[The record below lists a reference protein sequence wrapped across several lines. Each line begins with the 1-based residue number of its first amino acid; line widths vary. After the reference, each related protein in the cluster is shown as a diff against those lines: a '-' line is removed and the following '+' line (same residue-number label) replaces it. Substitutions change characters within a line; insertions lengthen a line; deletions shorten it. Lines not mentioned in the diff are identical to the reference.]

1 MSTSINRGFD
11 LLHLLRVEE
20 NSIPFVVKAKGVWGQ
35 ISVPLGTDLTP
46 VSGLVTT
53 GRDGKFAVL
62 LYRV

>member
-1 MSTSINRGFD
+1 MTTSIDRGFD
-11 LLHLLRVEE
+11 LLVLLRVEE
-20 NSIPFVVKAKGVWGQ
+20 NSVPFTIKSKGVWGQ

>member
-1 MSTSINRGFD
+1 MTTSIDRGFD
-11 LLHLLRVEE
+11 LLALLRVEE
-20 NSIPFVVKAKGVWGQ
+20 NHTPFTIKAKGMWGQ

>member
-1 MSTSINRGFD
+1 MTTSIDRGFD

-20 NSIPFVVKAKGVWGQ
+20 NHTPFAVKTKGVWGQ

-46 VSGLVTT
+46 VSGLVSV
-53 GRDGKFAVL
+53 GRHGKYAVL